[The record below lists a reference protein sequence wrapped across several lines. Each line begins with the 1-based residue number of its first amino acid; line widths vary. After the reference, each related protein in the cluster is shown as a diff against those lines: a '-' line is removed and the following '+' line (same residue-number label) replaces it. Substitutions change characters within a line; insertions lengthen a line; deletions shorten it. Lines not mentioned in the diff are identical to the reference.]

1 MLHHMR
7 ATTAV
12 VALALMLPVH
22 RLHAQAGAADARQ
35 PALDTLVAHAIAVS
49 PRLRAARARVEAAQA
64 RVAPAGARPDPML
77 MAGVQNLPVRD
88 PGFDDEMT
96 MKMVGVSQTLVLG
109 GKRGLARTAAER
121 EVEAARAELEATT
134 LEVRRDVRTAW
145 YEIAYGDRALDI
157 VTRNQRVLLE
167 LARATELRYAV
178 GGSGSAAPSGAMGQP
193 PPTAPMPT
201 AAAAPMRAIG
211 VSRAGEMASGA
222 GGMSGMTAPAAPP
235 TARAAR
241 STPGMEPMGTS
252 GGTMPGSASGGM
264 SPMTTSAGGL
274 QDVMRARI
282 EATRLGEEA
291 SALLEARRAALARL
305 NALLERPTDAPLD
318 SAAIPER
325 VRRAAVADTPGE
337 IRFTSAAL
345 GSRAAGSPLPPLAEL
360 QERAVRQNASIRA
373 HEALIRAQQAR
384 AELAGRARIPD
395 VGVSVEY
402 GQRNRM
408 PDMVSAVVSI
418 PLPIQRRRVQDQY
431 AAGARAEL
439 AALEAEHHVEAD
451 RLGAEV
457 ARLYG
462 ELERDRAQLALL
474 VKAVLPQARVATDAA
489 LASFRNGRGDL
500 VSVLGAQVALFGYE
514 TTYHR
519 TLTSFAT
526 TLAMLEQTV
535 GGEVLP

>member
-1 MLHHMR
+1 M
-7 ATTAV
+7 
-12 VALALMLPVH
+12 
-22 RLHAQAGAADARQ
+22 
-35 PALDTLVAHAIAVS
+35 
-49 PRLRAARARVEAAQA
+49 
-64 RVAPAGARPDPML
+64 
-77 MAGVQNLPVRD
+77 
-88 PGFDDEMT
+88 
-96 MKMVGVSQTLVLG
+96 
-109 GKRGLARTAAER
+109 
-121 EVEAARAELEATT
+121 
-134 LEVRRDVRTAW
+134 
-145 YEIAYGDRALDI
+145 
-157 VTRNQRVLLE
+157 
-167 LARATELRYAV
+167 
-178 GGSGSAAPSGAMGQP
+178 AAP
-193 PPTAPMPT
+193 
-201 AAAAPMRAIG
+201 AAAPVMRAAPASSG
-211 VSRAGEMASGA
+211 MASMGA
-222 GGMSGMTAPAAPP
+222 S
-235 TARAAR
+235 
-241 STPGMEPMGTS
+241 GTS
-252 GGTMPGSASGGM
+252 MPETAGGGM
-264 SPMTTSAGGL
+264 SPMTAGTGGL
-274 QDVMRARI
+274 QDVVRARI

-291 SALLEARRAALARL
+291 SALHEARRAALARL
-305 NALLERPTDAPLD
+305 NALLERPTEAPID
-318 SAAIPER
+318 SVAIPER

-337 IRFTSAAL
+337 IRFTSATL
-345 GSRAAGSPLPPLAEL
+345 GSRAADSPLPPLAAL
-360 QERAVRQNASIRA
+360 QERAVRENASIRA

-384 AELAGRARIPD
+384 ADLAGRARIPD
-395 VGVSVEY
+395 VNVSVEY
-402 GQRNRM
+402 GQRDRM

-462 ELERDRAQLALL
+462 DLERDRAQLALL